1 MIILSVET
9 SCDETSVAITRNGK
23 EVLSNSV
30 LSQIKTHERFGGVVP
45 EVASRAH
52 IQMMLYMFDQAIK
65 DVNITVKDIDLV
77 AVTQGPGLI
86 GSLLVG
92 INAATTFA
100 YANNLPIVG
109 VNHLIGHIYGAQIAN
124 DMKFPALCLLV
135 SGGHTELLLVKGH
148 MDIELLGTT
157 LDDAVGEAYDKV
169 GRILGLPYPGGP
181 VVDRL
186 AHTGEIKYKLP
197 KPYLKNEPFNFSF
210 SGLKSAV
217 LNLVH
222 NMKQRNEEFKV
233 EDICASFQDVATEVL
248 VEKTHAAAKAL
259 GVKQV
264 IVAGGVAANK
274 GLRNRLVNTITD
286 FEVIFPEFKY
296 CTDQAAMIG
305 IAAYYQN
312 QVAPGQKVYGMKGTS
327 SLPFDHFKLNI

>member
-9 SCDETSVAITRNGK
+9 SCDETSVAITKDGK
-23 EVLSNSV
+23 EVLSNAV
-30 LSQIKTHERFGGVVP
+30 LSQIKTHARFGGVVP
-45 EVASRAH
+45 EIASRAH
-52 IQMMLYMFDQAIK
+52 IEMMLYMFEQAIN
-65 DVNITVKDIDLV
+65 DANITVKDIDLV

-109 VNHLIGHIYGAQIAN
+109 VNHLIGHIYASQIN
-124 DMKFPALCLLV
+124 HDIKFPALCLLV
-135 SGGHTELLLVKGH
+135 SGGHTELLLIKDH
-148 MDIELLGTT
+148 MDIEMLGTT
-157 LDDAVGEAYDKV
+157 LDDAVGEAYDKI
-169 GRILGLPYPGGP
+169 GRILGLAYPAGP
-181 VVDRL
+181 IVDKL
-186 AHTGEIKYKLP
+186 AHEGEIKYKLP

-222 NMKQRNEEFKV
+222 NMKQRNETFKV
-233 EDICASFQDVATEVL
+233 EDICASFQDVASEVL

-259 GVKQV
+259 NVKQ
-264 IVAGGVAANK
+264 IIIAGGVAANK
-274 GLRNRLVNTITD
+274 GLRNRLTSTITD
-286 FEVIFPEFKY
+286 FEVLFPDFKY

-312 QVAPGQKVYGMKGTS
+312 QIKPGERKYGMKGTS
-327 SLPFDHFKLNI
+327 SLPFDHFKVNI